1 MKYFLLL
8 TLFSFSALADIDCLN
23 RKTGESKPCDVDQR
37 CIESA
42 AEAAIA
48 TPERALNQAMNCP
61 NILRIADYVA
71 GEDAD
76 FDPAIDRS
84 ERGNSKS
91 ELPDIDSSEEYTSSK
106 TTAQ

>member
-1 MKYFLLL
+1 MKRYLLVAL
-8 TLFSFSALADIDCLN
+8 ISFSALADIDCRN

-37 CIESA
+37 CIDSA
-42 AEAAIA
+42 ANLPGR
-48 TPERALNQAMNCP
+48 TPEQALNQAMNCP

-76 FDPAIDRS
+76 FDPSIDS
-84 ERGNSKS
+84 SDRGNSKS
-91 ELPDIDSSEEYTSSK
+91 ELPDINSSEEYTSPT